1 VVVTVVLPAAI
12 GGIVSGSLLAVAR
25 AAGET
30 APLLFTILTVSTVNA
45 NVFSG
50 ANTALAAQIFVNAN
64 QPYAG
69 AQGRAWGAALT
80 LIAIAFI
87 LMIAAR
93 IVTARF
99 TRYSR

>member
-1 VVVTVVLPAAI
+1 MLFRSVL
-12 GGIVSGSLLAVAR
+12 
-25 AAGET
+25 
-30 APLLFTILTVSTVNA
+30 APLNP

-50 ANTALAAQIFVNAN
+50 ANTSLPSQIFSNAS
-64 QPYAG
+64 QPYTG
-69 AQGRAWGAALT
+69 AQDRGWGAALT
-80 LIAIAFI
+80 LIAICFI

>member
-1 VVVTVVLPAAI
+1 VTAAN
-12 GGIVSGSLLAVAR
+12 
-25 AAGET
+25 
-30 APLLFTILTVSTVNA
+30 P

-50 ANTALAAQIFVNAN
+50 ANTSLPSQIFVNAS
-64 QPYAG
+64 QPYVG
-69 AQGRAWGAALT
+69 AQARGWGAALT
-80 LIAIAFI
+80 LIAMAFI

>member
-1 VVVTVVLPAAI
+1 MRYGSHARSAPSAVSCSLRVPTRAEPPLTTGTPPKPR
-12 GGIVSGSLLAVAR
+12 IVFGR
-25 AAGET
+25 
-30 APLLFTILTVSTVNA
+30 
-45 NVFSG
+45 
-50 ANTALAAQIFVNAN
+50 QIFVNAN
-64 QPYAG
+64 QPYDG